1 MTRFLLCLRCCRLRV
16 GAAGGAPAR
25 GRAGFG
31 AGLVHPRIPCTMA
44 ALSSAYVRCGACC
57 RMARQRSQQQSR
69 AWGEGQCWAAQLQR
83 SSELSL
89 HLKAKHLLLLKISW
103 RETISGRISVYRANS
118 AGFSVDAFTAASASG
133 NGFPFLLLWKK
144 KSNAVFS
151 VSAGGKLVFLQLAA
165 CCSPVAINGAIV
177 SGRWMFSWHVC

>member
-144 KSNAVFS
+144 KAMLFFRSLLEGSWF
-151 VSAGGKLVFLQLAA
+151 F
-165 CCSPVAINGAIV
+165 CSSQPVALL
-177 SGRWMFSWHVC
+177 SL